1 MFVLFLRAF
10 VYLGKAIHGIQGM
23 DPVFVTCVE
32 WKVSIAF
39 GMKTQAAQNIKK
51 GTFIAI
57 STCVIMILQNS
68 PRAAIMS
75 RSAHLL

>member
-32 WKVSIAF
+32 
-39 GMKTQAAQNIKK
+39 
-51 GTFIAI
+51 
-57 STCVIMILQNS
+57 
-68 PRAAIMS
+68 
-75 RSAHLL
+75 